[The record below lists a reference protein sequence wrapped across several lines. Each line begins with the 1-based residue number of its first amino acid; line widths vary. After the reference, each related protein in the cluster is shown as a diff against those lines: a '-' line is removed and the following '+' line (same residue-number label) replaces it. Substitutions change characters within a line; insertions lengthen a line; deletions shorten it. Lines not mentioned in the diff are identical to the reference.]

1 MCLFCCPPSLFFI
14 QSLASPFFIPSLAS
28 LRYPSLCFLVAVF
41 AVPHAWLQPDK
52 WIFIYIEP
60 GQLILNNLLRD
71 PYIITSDIVFQPI
84 QYLLMRV
91 RSRLKKRED
100 FTCSNVNMRACPICL
115 QHFQKLHSHRK
126 HADDPLGCYNIARIR
141 DYLCLR
147 KGIPLPPHPSRQLRV
162 HLYED
167 FNSLES
173 LIMNMN
179 QTFLPKDPGWTTAII
194 DQTRNLTEHN

>member
-1 MCLFCCPPSLFFI
+1 MKRTSQEL
-14 QSLASPFFIPSLAS
+14 LAA
-28 LRYPSLCFLVAVF
+28 
-41 AVPHAWLQPDK
+41 
-52 WIFIYIEP
+52 EP

-71 PYIITSDIVFQPI
+71 SHIITSDIVFQPI
-84 QYLLMRV
+84 QHLLMRV

-126 HADDPLGCYNIARIR
+126 HADDPLGCHNIARIR

-147 KGIPLPPHPSRQLRV
+147 KGIPLPPHPTRQLRV
-162 HLYED
+162 QLYED
-167 FNSLES
+167 FSSLES
-173 LIMNMN
+173 LIMNLN
-179 QTFLPKDPGWTTAII
+179 QTFLPKDPGRNCLTTAII

>member
-1 MCLFCCPPSLFFI
+1 MTLILLVVLITIISSSIASSAPDDDDVTVINDQTDEEDEPGENTEF
-14 QSLASPFFIPSLAS
+14 LAA
-28 LRYPSLCFLVAVF
+28 
-41 AVPHAWLQPDK
+41 
-52 WIFIYIEP
+52 EP

-71 PYIITSDIVFQPI
+71 PHIITSDIVFQPI

-126 HADDPLGCYNIARIR
+126 HADDPLGCHNIARIR

-147 KGIPLPPHPSRQLRV
+147 KGIPLPPHPTRQLRV

-167 FNSLES
+167 FSSLES
-173 LIMNMN
+173 LIMNLN
-179 QTFLPKDPGWTTAII
+179 QTFLPKDPG
-194 DQTRNLTEHN
+194 RNYSNN